1 MGWKECAR
9 PGISLCLYTFLLH
22 CFGYV
27 LVIDAFSNPY
37 IHIPYSY
44 YSNINLFLLF
54 SLCDSL
60 KISVVYFIYVHFCF
74 NFVLR
79 RLLVQTETKAEQ
91 NNSTYWFRVSK
102 LRFIF
107 SLIVFWF
114 EFLISLFCG
123 CHFRVYVCDKV
134 YNMCESRKLHTS
146 TNKISCKNVISSL
159 LSSCQTNNSKNCF
172 WIAQF
177 HSGTKI
183 KHSHR
188 IEWKWERYVWR
199 MWFFIIAMIHSIC
212 FRLPI

>member
-1 MGWKECAR
+1 MF
-9 PGISLCLYTFLLH
+9 IS
-22 CFGYV
+22 V
-27 LVIDAFSNPY
+27 
-37 IHIPYSY
+37 
-44 YSNINLFLLF
+44 LFLF
-54 SLCDSL
+54 W
-60 KISVVYFIYVHFCF
+60 
-74 NFVLR
+74 
-79 RLLVQTETKAEQ
+79 RLLSQTEAKQ
-91 NNSTYWFRVSK
+91 NKTIPQLIGFVCPNYIS
-102 LRFIF
+102 F
-107 SLIVFWF
+107 SSFFFWF

-183 KHSHR
+183 KHSIR